1 MPVKDVDGGLVWRG
15 YNPSMFGYKQLQSKP
30 FYFGGSQVPT
40 YGEMKGSGMSIPVMP
55 RRDIRQRNVMKLP
68 MIRKLN

>member
-1 MPVKDVDGGLVWRG
+1 
-15 YNPSMFGYKQLQSKP
+15 MFGYKQLQSKP

-40 YGEMKGSGMSIPVMP
+40 HGEMKGSGMSIPVMP